1 MADEGVHRFQ
11 GEPVV
16 VVTNSLL
23 MIVAYVT
30 VELFVFQILTMPIL
44 EREWHG
50 WLIRF
55 LSSDVG

>member
-11 GEPVV
+11 GQPVV
-16 VVTNSLL
+16 VVINSSL

-30 VELFVFQILTMPIL
+30 VELFVFRILTMPVL

-50 WLIRF
+50 
-55 LSSDVG
+55 